1 MLIATQVIEQSLD
14 IDMDDM
20 ISDLAPID
28 LLIQRAGRLQRHI
41 RDRRGRLKI
50 GGEDERAAPQ
60 LLILAPE
67 WDEAPQEEWL
77 TSALRNSAYVYPDH
91 GRLWLTQRVLRQQGA
106 IRMPQSARLLIE
118 SVYGEG
124 IAIPDGLAKA
134 EQAQLAKY
142 YCDRAFAHQMLLNF
156 KPGYSPDSS
165 DFLADKL
172 YSPGRRVDHAVVG
185 EKRRWTVAA
194 LRLRRASVGNE
205 HAAGAGKLVA

>member
-1 MLIATQVIEQSLD
+1 M
-14 IDMDDM
+14 
-20 ISDLAPID
+20 
-28 LLIQRAGRLQRHI
+28 
-41 RDRRGRLKI
+41 
-50 GGEDERAAPQ
+50 
-60 LLILAPE
+60 LILAPE

-142 YCDRAFAHQMLLNF
+142 YRDRAFAHQMLLNF

-172 YSPGRRVDHAVVG
+172 STRLAEESITLWLAKNVDGQLLPYAC
-185 EKRRWTVAA
+185 A
-194 LRLRRASVGNE
+194 RASVGNE
-205 HAAGAGKLVA
+205 HAAGAEAGGVNTKLNSRSWLKAAAAVVCTTASKPGFRRVVIIVTDSPDCGYSGQ

>member
-172 YSPGRRVDHAVVG
+172 YSPGRRVDHAVAG

>member
-1 MLIATQVIEQSLD
+1 
-14 IDMDDM
+14 
-20 ISDLAPID
+20 
-28 LLIQRAGRLQRHI
+28 
-41 RDRRGRLKI
+41 
-50 GGEDERAAPQ
+50 
-60 LLILAPE
+60 
-67 WDEAPQEEWL
+67 
-77 TSALRNSAYVYPDH
+77 
-91 GRLWLTQRVLRQQGA
+91 
-106 IRMPQSARLLIE
+106 MPQSARLLIE

-165 DFLADKL
+165 DFTADKL
-172 YSPGRRVDHAVVG
+172 STRGRRVDHAVAG

>member
-1 MLIATQVIEQSLD
+1 
-14 IDMDDM
+14 MDDM

-118 SVYGEG
+118 SVYGED
-124 IAIPDGLAKA
+124 IAISDGLAKA

-142 YCDRAFAHQMLLNF
+142 YRDRAFAHQMLLNF

-165 DFLADKL
+165 DF
-172 YSPGRRVDHAVVG
+172 PG
-185 EKRRWTVAA
+185 
-194 LRLRRASVGNE
+194 
-205 HAAGAGKLVA
+205 